1 MLRRS
6 QTSASSSTART
17 NTNNSSRN
25 SKTSGGLLSASGP
38 AQPINTKQHPFL
50 LPSSDFFVGERD
62 SLLLSESDI
71 FHTAAAAVQ
80 KQQQKLQLAPKDK
93 ENEAPAVRRG
103 RPAMSSL
110 PSSSPAHCTI
120 AALHPPPLVNVGMKR
135 AAPGKVPIAPQPP
148 KIPHLAD
155 VSSVA
160 SSSLFYSAVN
170 KATSPRFQAP
180 QHGNVS
186 SGAFINQSLLDS
198 MIDKDSANKTDK
210 GLRHFSAKVCSKV
223 EEKGC
228 TTYNEVADELV
239 REFDFDLEKCD
250 HKNIRRRVYDALNVL
265 MAIDIIEKDK
275 KEIRWLGLPNQT
287 VDDLRALEAEKAAIH
302 QRIAEKT
309 RGLREVLRRVIFKT
323 FKSPSYPL

>member
-6 QTSASSSTART
+6 QASAAASNSKT
-17 NTNNSSRN
+17 NTNTTTRST
-25 SKTSGGLLSASGP
+25 KTSGGLLSASEP
-38 AQPINTKQHPFL
+38 AQQVNAKQHPFL

-80 KQQQKLQLAPKDK
+80 KQHQKLQLAPKDK
-93 ENEAPAVRRG
+93 ENEPPVGRRG
-103 RPAMSSL
+103 RPEMSSL
-110 PSSSPAHCTI
+110 PTSSPAHSTI
-120 AALHPPPLVNVGMKR
+120 AALQPPPLVNVGMKR
-135 AAPGKVPIAPQPP
+135 PAPAKVPIAPQPP

-180 QHGNVS
+180 SHGNTS

-198 MIDKDSANKTDK
+198 MVDKDAANKTDK

-239 REFDFDLEKCD
+239 REFELDIEKCD

-287 VDDLRALEAEKAAIH
+287 VDDLRALEAEKAAIQH
-302 QRIAEKT
+302 RIAEKT
-309 RGLREVLRRVIFKT
+309 RGLREVLRRVI
-323 FKSPSYPL
+323 